1 MRYNIQSDKN
11 VKIFTKVNVFTN
23 VNFKYD
29 ISLDLNK
36 LNIKKNQNYLF
47 STYFINLNNQNI
59 SSDILNLCEQKN
71 YINLI
76 ILNEDKNFI
85 FKKFINLMLKFHKIN
100 GKKIILISKK
110 NFFNKVK
117 EKEFIYFVKNENLS
131 KKKFLSQLSKKI
143 LEV

>member
-11 VKIFTKVNVFTN
+11 IKIFTKVNVFTN

>member
-1 MRYNIQSDKN
+1 MKYNVQSDKS
-11 VKIFTKVNVFTN
+11 VKIFTKVNVLTN

-47 STYFINLNNQNI
+47 NTYLINLNNQNI
-59 SSDILNLCEQKN
+59 SSDILKICEQKN
-71 YINLI
+71 YINLV
-76 ILNEDKNFI
+76 ILNEDKNLI
-85 FKKFINLMLKFHKIN
+85 FKKLINLILKFHKIN

-117 EKEFIYFVKNENLS
+117 EKEFIFFVKSKNFE
-131 KKKFLSQLSKKI
+131 KKKFLYKLSKKI

>member
-11 VKIFTKVNVFTN
+11 IKIFTKVNVFTN

-76 ILNEDKNFI
+76 ILNEDK
-85 FKKFINLMLKFHKIN
+85 KFYI
-100 GKKIILISKK
+100 
-110 NFFNKVK
+110 
-117 EKEFIYFVKNENLS
+117 
-131 KKKFLSQLSKKI
+131 
-143 LEV
+143 

>member
-1 MRYNIQSDKN
+1 MKYNIQSDKN
-11 VKIFTKVNVFTN
+11 VKIFTKVNVLTN

-47 STYFINLNNQNI
+47 NTYLINLNNQNI
-59 SSDILNLCEQKN
+59 SSDILKICEQKN
-71 YINLI
+71 YINLV
-76 ILNEDKNFI
+76 ILNEDKNLI
-85 FKKFINLMLKFHKIN
+85 FKKLINLILKFHKIN

-117 EKEFIYFVKNENLS
+117 EKEFIFFVKSKNFE
-131 KKKFLSQLSKKI
+131 KKKFLYKLSKKI

>member
-1 MRYNIQSDKN
+1 MKYNIQSDKN
-11 VKIFTKVNVFTN
+11 VKIFTKVNVLTN

-47 STYFINLNNQNI
+47 NTYLINLNNQNI
-59 SSDILNLCEQKN
+59 SSDILKICEQKN
-71 YINLI
+71 YINLV
-76 ILNEDKNFI
+76 ILNEDKNLI
-85 FKKFINLMLKFHKIN
+85 FKKLINLILKFHKIN

-117 EKEFIYFVKNENLS
+117 EKEFIFFVKSENFK
-131 KKKFLSQLSKKI
+131 KKKFLSKLSKKI
-143 LEV
+143 LEI

>member
-1 MRYNIQSDKN
+1 MKYNIQSDKN
-11 VKIFTKVNVFTN
+11 VKIFTKVNVLTN

-47 STYFINLNNQNI
+47 NTYLINLNNQNI
-59 SSDILNLCEQKN
+59 SSDILNICEQKN

-76 ILNEDKNFI
+76 ILNEDKNLI
-85 FKKFINLMLKFHKIN
+85 FKKLINLILKFHKIN

-117 EKEFIYFVKNENLS
+117 EKEFIFFVKSKNFE
-131 KKKFLSQLSKKI
+131 KKKFLYKLSKKI

>member
-117 EKEFIYFVKNENLS
+117 EK
-131 KKKFLSQLSKKI
+131 
-143 LEV
+143 